1 MISMI
6 SILVD
11 DRERSSAV
19 MEELRRYDQ
28 VEVQVQRLAVG
39 DYCLDKHLIV
49 ERKTLPDMMASIVDG
64 RMFRQAMRLVS
75 SEFDPL
81 LILEGTSADTRGARV
96 SREAVQGAMITVSV
110 ILGIPVLRSHSPQE
124 TAWLMVRAAVQ
135 VKKVISGNTHRPG
148 YRPKGRR
155 KRQLSILQGLPRIGP
170 ERAERLLD
178 RFGSIQNVIN
188 ASYDELLSVDGIGK
202 DTARKI
208 QDILNEPPS
217 GYGLKDVSSRFSGE
231 GSENM

>member
-1 MISMI
+1 MSMI

-81 LILEGTSADTRGARV
+81 LILEGTSADTYG
-96 SREAVQGAMITVSV
+96 
-110 ILGIPVLRSHSPQE
+110 
-124 TAWLMVRAAVQ
+124 
-135 VKKVISGNTHRPG
+135 PG
-148 YRPKGRR
+148 FPGRR
-155 KRQLSILQGLPRIGP
+155 CKGP
-170 ERAERLLD
+170 
-178 RFGSIQNVIN
+178 
-188 ASYDELLSVDGIGK
+188 
-202 DTARKI
+202 
-208 QDILNEPPS
+208 
-217 GYGLKDVSSRFSGE
+217 
-231 GSENM
+231 